1 MFFHSDHRK
10 KTNNPILGL
19 FRLFLSIIIIAV
31 LGLGLLQAYKAFSG
45 YDPISLSPQQ
55 TIKSLLTS
63 EGAYNFLKGLLTF
76 SPQES
81 LKQAQKAIQ
90 NEDITTDGLTNP
102 ESNAAIIYSFA
113 VLADSHLD
121 YQNLAKALAQAKGD
135 GAQFVIGIGDLSDV
149 GTIEQLTQTKSVY
162 DAAGLPYYIAPGDH
176 DMWDSRNQKKDA
188 SQNFMDVFGSP
199 YKAFSYQNT
208 RFILINNADNYLG
221 IDSTQLAWI
230 EDELKNIDQT
240 ATQQIF
246 VIADIPLFHPSSDHV
261 MGKTEPKLKAQ
272 ADHLMSIFA
281 RAGVKQVF
289 SADTHMYSSY
299 KDPTN
304 NLPMIT
310 VGAVT
315 SDRNPQIP
323 RFLMVDVREDG
334 SYNTRQVEIQ

>member
-1 MFFHSDHRK
+1 MLFRSSHHK
-10 KTNNPILGL
+10 KANNPILGV
-19 FRLFLSIIIIAV
+19 FRLFLSLIIMVV

-55 TIKSLLTS
+55 SLKSLLTS
-63 EGAYNFLKGLLTF
+63 EGAYNFIVGLLTF
-76 SPQES
+76 DPKDS
-81 LKQAQKAIQ
+81 LNSAKSVLQ
-90 NEDITTDGLTNP
+90 NGGQPTNTP
-102 ESNAAIIYSFA
+102 ENPPSNAAILYSFA
-113 VLADSHLD
+113 VMADSHLD
-121 YQNLAKALAQAKGD
+121 YQNLARALAQAKAEGT
-135 GAQFVIGIGDLSDV
+135 QFVVGIGDLSDV
-149 GTIEQLTQTKSVY
+149 GTIDELTKTKAVY
-162 DAAGLPYYIAPGDH
+162 AAADLPYYITPGDH

-188 SQNFMDVFGSP
+188 SQNFMDVFGAP
-199 YKAFSYQNT
+199 YQSFTYKNT

-240 ATQQIF
+240 ATEQIF
-246 VIADIPLFHPSSDHV
+246 VVADIPLFHPSSDHV

-281 RAGVKQVF
+281 RAGVKQIF

>member
-1 MFFHSDHRK
+1 MLFRSSHHK
-10 KTNNPILGL
+10 KANNPILGV
-19 FRLFLSIIIIAV
+19 FRLFLSLIIMVV

-55 TIKSLLTS
+55 SLKSLLTS
-63 EGAYNFLKGLLTF
+63 EGAYNFIVGLLTF
-76 SPQES
+76 DPKDS
-81 LKQAQKAIQ
+81 LNSAKSALQ
-90 NEDITTDGLTNP
+90 NGGDPTTTP
-102 ESNAAIIYSFA
+102 ENLPSNAEILYSFA
-113 VLADSHLD
+113 VMADSHLD

-135 GAQFVIGIGDLSDV
+135 GAQFIIGIGDLSDV
-149 GTIEQLTQTKSVY
+149 GTIEELTKTKAVY
-162 DAAGLPYYIAPGDH
+162 AAADLPYYIAPGDH

-188 SQNFMDVFGSP
+188 SQNFMDVFGAP
-199 YKAFSYQNT
+199 YQSFTYKNT
-208 RFILINNADNYLG
+208 RFILVNNADNYLG

-246 VIADIPLFHPSSDHV
+246 VVADIPLFHPSSDHV

-272 ADHLMSIFA
+272 AEHLMSIFA
-281 RAGVKQVF
+281 RAGVRQIF